1 MKHLLLNILLAL
13 TAFACFPTLNMAQSK
28 ALEKEVKKTCK
39 KWRKEGWTMIDMRS
53 TMEYALMKYR
63 MYVDEDEDNRIAI
76 TGIAI
81 GRNTKIGRDHA
92 ILNGLSN
99 YATRAKAQIVGNM
112 KSIMATDGAGDG
124 SEEIDKF
131 AAAYESSFNARI
143 ASLVKEH
150 FALTRDKDGKKE
162 FIVYMTIDEAAANK
176 ARHAAAEEAKNKAN
190 LGNLAEHLDEIT
202 NKPVEAE

>member
-1 MKHLLLNILLAL
+1 
-13 TAFACFPTLNMAQSK
+13 
-28 ALEKEVKKTCK
+28 
-39 KWRKEGWTMIDMRS
+39 
-53 TMEYALMKYR
+53 
-63 MYVDEDEDNRIAI
+63 
-76 TGIAI
+76 
-81 GRNTKIGRDHA
+81 
-92 ILNGLSN
+92 
-99 YATRAKAQIVGNM
+99 M
-112 KSIMATDGAGDG
+112 KSECASQINVAPANGGFDIHFG

-202 NKPVEAE
+202 NKPVEVE

>member
-1 MKHLLLNILLAL
+1 
-13 TAFACFPTLNMAQSK
+13 
-28 ALEKEVKKTCK
+28 
-39 KWRKEGWTMIDMRS
+39 MIDMRS

-81 GRNTKIGRDHA
+81 CRNTKIGRDHA

-99 YATRAKAQIVGNM
+99 YATRAKAQIVGSM